1 MVMAS
6 ADAVRLAN
14 DLIDKHN
21 TRLQPD
27 QLYGK
32 VQRYLR
38 GDQDLPYMPKGA
50 KIEYKRLAQK
60 SITNWL
66 PLIPDTFAKGLF
78 VDGYRPAKQADNS
91 PAWEYWQANGMDA
104 RQVVAHRGAL
114 EYGTAYVLV
123 LPGEPT
129 PLIRP
134 IPATKA
140 MAFYEDD
147 DADWPEYGLI
157 YRGESLD
164 GSRLYD
170 LLDSEAVY
178 RVVKPRGEEN
188 TRIASVEIHGLG
200 VTPLVR
206 FRDRLDGEAV
216 GVVAPL
222 IQIQDRINEV
232 VFTLMIALQYG
243 AFRQRWATGMVIP
256 EEEILD
262 EETGEVIGY
271 RPVEP
276 FKAAI
281 DRLWVTDNPEAKFG
295 EFGQTDVR
303 GHLDAYQ
310 STVKTLASV
319 AQVSPT
325 VLLGDLVN
333 LSAEAL
339 AAVTDT
345 TQRKISEYETLFGE
359 SWEQVFRL
367 ASLAAGDVDGA
378 NDTSA
383 QVRWRDTEARSL
395 AQTVDAL
402 GKMAQMLMVPV
413 EELWSRIPGVTE
425 QDVQRWR
432 EAAGRADGLAALAEA
447 LVRQSTPTQ
456 EQPTEARGEAQPEA
470 GG

>member
-1 MVMAS
+1 MPMSS

-21 TRLQPD
+21 SRLMPD
-27 QLYGK
+27 ALIGK
-32 VQRYLR
+32 IQRYLR
-38 GDQDLPYMPKGA
+38 GDHDLPYMPKGA
-50 KIEYKRLAQK
+50 KVEYKRLAEK

-78 VDGYRPAKQADNS
+78 VDGYRPANTNENS

-114 EYGTAYVLV
+114 EYGTSYVLV
-123 LPGEPT
+123 LPGKPY
-129 PLIRP
+129 PVIRP
-134 IPATKA
+134 IPATKCLG
-140 MAFYEDD
+140 FYEDD
-147 DADWPEYGLI
+147 DADWPEYGI
-157 YRGESLD
+157 IDRGRAMD

-170 LLDSEAVY
+170 LLDKEAVY
-178 RVVKPRGEEN
+178 RIVKPSGSAD
-188 TRIASVEIHGLG
+188 TTVSSVEYHRLG

-206 FRDRLDGEAV
+206 FRDRLDGDAV

-222 IQIQDRINEV
+222 IRIQDRINEI

-243 AFRQRWATGMVIP
+243 AFRQRWAAGLVIP
-256 EEEILD
+256 VDEEETLPD
-262 EETGEVIGY
+262 GSPNPNYG
-271 RPVEP
+271 RPIEP
-276 FKAAI
+276 FKAAV
-281 DRLWVTDNPEAKFG
+281 DRLWVTDNPDAKFG

-303 GHLDAYQ
+303 GHLDSYT

-319 AQVSPT
+319 SQISPM
-325 VLLGDLVN
+325 VLMGDLVN

-339 AAVTDT
+339 AAATDT
-345 TQRKISEYETLFGE
+345 TQRKINEYETLFGE

-367 ASLAAGDVDGA
+367 ASLAAGDMRGA
-378 NDTSA
+378 SDISA

-402 GKMAQMLMVPV
+402 GKMAQMLMIPV

-432 EAAGRADGLAALAEA
+432 EAARSADGLAALAEA
-447 LVRQSTPTQ
+447 LTRQSQPTLDLTQ
-456 EQPTEARGEAQPEA
+456 ETEP
-470 GG
+470 GGTGA